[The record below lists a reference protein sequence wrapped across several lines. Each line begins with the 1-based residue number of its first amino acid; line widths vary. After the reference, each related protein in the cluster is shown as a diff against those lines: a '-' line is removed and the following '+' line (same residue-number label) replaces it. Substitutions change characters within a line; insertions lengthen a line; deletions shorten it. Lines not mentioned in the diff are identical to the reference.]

1 MADPTP
7 TPTPAPTPKTK
18 RQRSTVNRAH
28 LDELANSRKVA
39 KAAADPANA
48 AALAVVEFDA
58 KLPVQITALAD
69 QTEKDIGNLSGSR
82 VAKKEMTAQEKT
94 ARDAL
99 IAVIAPVQTAAKRKF
114 TGDQA
119 AFRQAYFVGEPL
131 ASDTLK
137 EVQIAANA
145 IYNRLA
151 PGANNAP
158 PQDVLPGIKDVQIQ
172 ALANAI
178 KLYGDKNAAQGDEQN
193 QATGQLEA
201 IVANIEKLAVLRH
214 QVQLAAEQAF
224 PWRNPGVPAIR
235 QSFLLPVDRP
245 LPG

>member
-1 MADPTP
+1 MDGGNLT
-7 TPTPAPTPKTK
+7 
-18 RQRSTVNRAH
+18 RSTGSLIPGTR
-28 LDELANSRKVA
+28 R
-39 KAAADPANA
+39 
-48 AALAVVEFDA
+48 
-58 KLPVQITALAD
+58 
-69 QTEKDIGNLSGSR
+69 LSGDVER
-82 VAKKEMTAQEKT
+82 LW
-94 ARDAL
+94 RDVEVL
-99 IAVIAPVQTAAKRKF
+99 T
-114 TGDQA
+114 
-119 AFRQAYFVGEPL
+119 YFVGEPL

-158 PQDVLPGIKDVQIQ
+158 SADVLPGIKDAQIQ

-178 KLYGDKNAAQGDEQN
+178 KLYGDKNAAQGDDQN

-224 PWRNPGVPAIR
+224 PWRNSGVAAIR

>member
-1 MADPTP
+1 
-7 TPTPAPTPKTK
+7 
-18 RQRSTVNRAH
+18 
-28 LDELANSRKVA
+28 
-39 KAAADPANA
+39 
-48 AALAVVEFDA
+48 
-58 KLPVQITALAD
+58 
-69 QTEKDIGNLSGSR
+69 
-82 VAKKEMTAQEKT
+82 MTAQEKT

-119 AFRQAYFVGEPL
+119 ALKQAYFVGEPL

-158 PQDVLPGIKDVQIQ
+158 PQDVLPGIKDTQIQ

-224 PWRNPGVPAIR
+224 PWRNPGVAAIR